1 MIRRPPRSTLSS
13 SSAASDVY
21 KRQRQSSE
29 SKQPLLDGMPLQRRR
44 AKPVGEADVQDLR
57 IEGAALGRSVAAE
70 MPGELGDSPR
80 HNQGVTNFMRIDGTG
95 ADILRLH
102 SAVQLQA
109 NFRSDLD
116 SILRLDSADDE
127 PAEPRQLVV
136 PACAE
141 DAVCAETA
149 ADIMRIHTCEQGD
162 SNLIWM
168 VRNGEKQM
176 RRADTASSEA
186 PELLE
191 GAAQELA
198 EQALAK
204 QEAQQVNIMKIHA

>member
-109 NFRSDLD
+109 NFRCHCCPCVSAAALVAGRTWIPFCASTRPMTSPRSRDNLWYQPALRTPCVRRLRQTLCG
-116 SILRLDSADDE
+116 STHASKVIRILF
-127 PAEPRQLVV
+127 
-136 PACAE
+136 
-141 DAVCAETA
+141 
-149 ADIMRIHTCEQGD
+149 G
-162 SNLIWM
+162 W
-168 VRNGEKQM
+168 
-176 RRADTASSEA
+176 
-186 PELLE
+186 
-191 GAAQELA
+191 
-198 EQALAK
+198 
-204 QEAQQVNIMKIHA
+204 